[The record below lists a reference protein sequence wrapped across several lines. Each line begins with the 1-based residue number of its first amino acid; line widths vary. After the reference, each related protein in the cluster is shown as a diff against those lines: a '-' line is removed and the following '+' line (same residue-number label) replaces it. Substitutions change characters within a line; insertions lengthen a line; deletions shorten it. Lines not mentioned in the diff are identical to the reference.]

1 MATISKIKILTLIN
15 VFTVEPQNQ
24 EELAQTLIDATEQT
38 MKQMPGFISASIH
51 MSFDGH
57 KVVNYAQWKS
67 RADFEA
73 MTKHPDTIPHMKTS
87 AALGKFE
94 PILCE
99 VVDTISSD
107 A

>member
-1 MATISKIKILTLIN
+1 MATISTIKILTLIN

-24 EELAQTLIDATEQT
+24 QELAQTLIDATDQT
-38 MKQMPGFISASIH
+38 MKRMPGFISASIH
-51 MSFDGH
+51 KSFDGH

-73 MTKHPDTIPHMKTS
+73 MTKHPDAIPHMKAS
-87 AALGKFE
+87 AALAKFE

-107 A
+107 T